1 MHSSIQSALL
11 YGFVESSDKFSLIHG
26 LYLSV
31 YKLKFLGYIWSITL
45 YRFTK

>member
-1 MHSSIQSALL
+1 MHSSITSALL

-31 YKLKFLGYIWSITL
+31 YKLKFSGYIRSITL
-45 YRFTK
+45 YRFIK